1 MREHDVPDFI
11 VLGAGPAGLMF
22 AKAATDRGR
31 RVLVLEGADVVGG
44 MSRSISFGGG
54 TVDLG
59 PHAIGTGLPRVREMF
74 QSVLEGEYDRFQ
86 LSTGMLWDGE
96 IYSYP
101 PTLSE
106 LLKHRGL
113 GYCTRAGVSL
123 CLGRINPG
131 LRDPESCLETST
143 RSYGRVLVDDCLRPY
158 LHRLWGDELERVHPS
173 WKPGRFNTGG
183 VLSWI
188 DHLFRGT
195 GDVRILHPRRGMG
208 DLYRRLSRHLQRMGC
223 IVETSHRVER
233 IVHSGERLES
243 LVVRDVRSDE
253 AREIACERSVVV
265 STLPVPVLLR
275 LLDPVLPEEPDE
287 GRTALGFRN
296 TVICYFAADEVSVP
310 RRHILYLNDE
320 GFWSGRMTN
329 YNLWGQRM
337 RPPTPGRALI
347 SFEFWL
353 GEDAFRDS
361 EDRSLIESAR
371 EDAAKLGIRLQPQ
384 VEPRVERVPRSHP
397 VLTRESIEAMRTLN
411 QRLSG
416 IRNVQL
422 TGRAGAFNYADQD
435 VILDRACDLALQL
448 IGGDQRSSTDQ

>member
-1 MREHDVPDFI
+1 MSEHDVPDFI

-22 AKAATDRGR
+22 AKAATDRRR

-59 PHAIGTGLPRVREMF
+59 PHAIGTGLSRVREMF
-74 QSVLEGEYDRFQ
+74 QSVLEGEYDSFQ

-208 DLYRRLSRHLQRMGC
+208 DLYRRLSRHLQRLGC
-223 IVETSHRVER
+223 IVETSQRVER

-253 AREIACERSVVV
+253 AREIGCEQSVVV

-320 GFWSGRMTN
+320 GFRSGRMTN
-329 YNLWGQRM
+329 YN
-337 RPPTPGRALI
+337 
-347 SFEFWL
+347 
-353 GEDAFRDS
+353 
-361 EDRSLIESAR
+361 
-371 EDAAKLGIRLQPQ
+371 
-384 VEPRVERVPRSHP
+384 
-397 VLTRESIEAMRTLN
+397 
-411 QRLSG
+411 
-416 IRNVQL
+416 
-422 TGRAGAFNYADQD
+422 
-435 VILDRACDLALQL
+435 
-448 IGGDQRSSTDQ
+448 